1 VEVLQSRVLYRPAD
15 YERSVAFYRDVLG
28 LHIFREWASG
38 TVFFLGGGLLELS
51 RSAGPVSSD
60 KLSLWLQ
67 VRDVDAE
74 LKRLADAGVEVVEA
88 PVTEP
93 WGLREARI
101 RDPDGLL
108 LVIIEVLPDHPMRR
122 GRD

>member
-1 VEVLQSRVLYRPAD
+1 MEVLQSRVLYRPAD

-28 LHIFREWASG
+28 LHIFREWVSG

-51 RSAGPVSSD
+51 RSAGPVSDD
-60 KLSLWLQ
+60 KLSLWLH

-74 LKRLADAGVEVVEA
+74 FVRLRDKGVEVVEA

-93 WGLREARI
+93 WGLREARV
-101 RDPDGLL
+101 RDPDGLM
-108 LVIIEVLPDHPMRR
+108 LVLVEVLADHPMRR